1 MRSYEELSI
10 VALLANC
17 IVKLFSSGRSS
28 VCFLAFLS
36 RQKSFQIILL
46 DSIKVSR
53 CSYWGLL
60 CWYCCSQFNW
70 IFHQLTLSLYGQLI
84 IYVIFFYSKCP
95 HWRIILEV
103 LTARSSC
110 VCVKFWLCECVS
122 NCSFIHCF
130 IYCFLHEVLANFC
143 FCFSDQLIISRWI
156 KLHLSTWITI
166 CPIAAVIGGLSE
178 SIGTYV
184 YLFDLNF
191 NNFEIYSWVF

>member
-103 LTARSSC
+103 LTAK
-110 VCVKFWLCECVS
+110 VLLCMC
-122 NCSFIHCF
+122 
-130 IYCFLHEVLANFC
+130 EVLVVWVCIQSFVYTL
-143 FCFSDQLIISRWI
+143 FYILFSTRG
-156 KLHLSTWITI
+156 
-166 CPIAAVIGGLSE
+166 VG
-178 SIGTYV
+178 
-184 YLFDLNF
+184 
-191 NNFEIYSWVF
+191 